1 MTVVLD
7 ASALLALL
15 YIEKFRGAWLRTPIK
30 TISYPKFLHSSQAP
44 VWELCK
50 NKKLS
55 L

>member
-15 YIEKFRGAWLRTPIK
+15 HNEKFRGAWLRTPIK
-30 TISYPKFLHSSQAP
+30 TISYPKFLHSSKLQCGNDA
-44 VWELCK
+44 
-50 NKKLS
+50 KKLS